1 MLAEGARDFHP
12 YLSSTPTFDFQFECR
27 RMSSRMVSREP
38 EPCPMRECGRVDVR
52 LGGCVG
58 KGPFPRRSSQ
68 AETFGTGDFGRWMGR
83 LRVKNGGDRW
93 RSVGGNR
100 WKRSLPGRSP

>member
-58 KGPFPRRSSQ
+58 RARSQ
-68 AETFGTGDFGRWMGR
+68 GGR
-83 LRVKNGGDRW
+83 
-93 RSVGGNR
+93 
-100 WKRSLPGRSP
+100 PGRVTSDGGWVVSG